1 MNIHIS
7 KRLRVVIVAAL
18 ALIGGLHSS
27 CNKYE
32 LLDGCTYRN
41 DIGASKPV
49 TLKIGHQKQVAF
61 IADATYY
68 LPEGTK
74 IHFKALRG
82 DTEVRINDMRFTLK
96 RKGDEVWYITRAQQ
110 VWDRGHSN
118 DWIDPNKDI
127 KIHDYVTGNKQL
139 D

>member
-1 MNIHIS
+1 MNKHIS

-18 ALIGGLHSS
+18 ALLSS

-74 IHFKALRG
+74 VHFKALHG
-82 DTEVRINDMRFTLK
+82 DTEVRINGGKFTLK
-96 RKGDEVWYITRAQQ
+96 RKGDEVWYITQ
-110 VWDRGHSN
+110 N
-118 DWIDPNKDI
+118 TL
-127 KIHDYVTGNKQL
+127 DYVTGNKKL

>member
-1 MNIHIS
+1 MNKHIS
-7 KRLRVVIVAAL
+7 KRIRVVIVAAL
-18 ALIGGLHSS
+18 ALIGSLHSS

-74 IHFKALRG
+74 ILFKALHG
-82 DTEVRINDMRFTLK
+82 DTEVRINDRRFTLK

-110 VWDRGHSN
+110 VWDRGHLN

-127 KIHDYVTGNKQL
+127 KIQDYVTG

>member
-1 MNIHIS
+1 MNRHIS

-18 ALIGGLHSS
+18 ALAGNLLSS

-49 TLKIGHQKQVAF
+49 MLKIGHQKQVAF

-74 IHFKALRG
+74 IHFKALHN
-82 DTEVRINDMRFTLK
+82 DTEVRINNLQFTLK
-96 RKGDEVWYITRAQQ
+96 RKGDEVWYTTRAQY
-110 VWDRGHSN
+110 VWDKGHPN
-118 DWIDPNKDI
+118 DWIAP
-127 KIHDYVTGNKQL
+127 KIRDHVTGNFTM